1 MIIETDPDGDNYE
14 LHTELK
20 EAKESFD
27 ERKQSGSLWSEGTL
41 YLVEVKGKK
50 FGFGASGDIYGAD
63 VIEEHVFEN
72 N

>member
-1 MIIETDPDGDNYE
+1 
-14 LHTELK
+14 
-20 EAKESFD
+20 
-27 ERKQSGSLWSEGTL
+27 
-41 YLVEVKGKK
+41 VKGKK